1 MMDDSAKNQFK
12 WTFYRLAVQLNI
24 IIMLVALSV
33 IAFFLMPNPYRI
45 PAIGV
50 MLILAAVLTW
60 NFRKKYYTVK
70 AWLEEQGSKSKST

>member
-1 MMDDSAKNQFK
+1 MDDSAKNQFK

-50 MLILAAVLTW
+50 MLVLAAVLTW
-60 NFRKKYYTVK
+60 NFRKKYYAVK
-70 AWLEEQGSKSKST
+70 AWLEEQGSTSKST

>member
-1 MMDDSAKNQFK
+1 MDDSAKNQFK

-45 PAIGV
+45 PAIGM
-50 MLILAAVLTW
+50 MLVLAAVLAW
-60 NFRKKYYTVK
+60 NFRKKYYAVK

>member
-1 MMDDSAKNQFK
+1 MDDTAKNQFK

-45 PAIGV
+45 AAIVV

-60 NFRKKYYTVK
+60 NFREKYYAVK
-70 AWLEEQGSKSKST
+70 AWLEEHGSKSKNT

>member
-1 MMDDSAKNQFK
+1 MDDSAKNQFK
-12 WTFYRLAVQLNI
+12 WMFYRLAVQLNI

-50 MLILAAVLTW
+50 MLVLAAVLTW
-60 NFRKKYYTVK
+60 NFRKKYYAVK